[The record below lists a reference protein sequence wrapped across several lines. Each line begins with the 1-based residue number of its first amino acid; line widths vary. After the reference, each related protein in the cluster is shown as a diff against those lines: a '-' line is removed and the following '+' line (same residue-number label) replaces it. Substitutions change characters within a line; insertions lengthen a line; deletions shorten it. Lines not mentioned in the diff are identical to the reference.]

1 MGLVDLV
8 APKET
13 AAIMMSG
20 RLLVK
25 YIKGPSRRRYVV
37 TRMGGDC
44 SFSLLC
50 KGTGPYGCV
59 GVLALR
65 LLGGSGC
72 SLNNFCSSFGCVSV
86 TVPSSLWP
94 MMLMPRNE
102 SVLVSSV
109 NS

>member
-13 AAIMMSG
+13 AVMMSG
-20 RLLVK
+20 QLLVK
-25 YIKGPSRRRYVV
+25 YIKSPSRRKYVV

-44 SFSLLC
+44 FFSLLC
-50 KGTGPYGCV
+50 EGYGCV

-65 LLGGSGC
+65 LLGCSGC

-94 MMLMPRNE
+94 MLMPKNE
-102 SVLVSSV
+102 SALVSSV